1 MIGILVDTTIIK
13 LLIKKIIPKLY
24 PILEDNTE
32 FFGDFIG
39 NNFISRG
46 LNNLFS
52 NKMIDEE
59 LSLLIWDYL
68 FIEGN
73 TVLFKS
79 FLAIYSFLSDKI
91 IKGEK
96 TLEYFNELINN
107 ELKKVN
113 TDNDEFLYNLFFKND
128 KIISNMDFTEFRFNF
143 SIQMADS
150 LEEQN
155 LEHVKSKL
163 KLSYDQNLYNKQFDK
178 LLKCNKKWPYCISDT
193 YFENVTKIVFYNVFQ
208 ETDNKYIKNYFFSKN
223 ADKEEERIKKN
234 DNEDYYKIKI
244 ERRPHYCNEIQNEIN
259 TKEENVKKEKEKDE
273 KEDKEENDE
282 YNKLNESNI
291 SEFFQRVYTNGSFKD
306 VTKVFEQKMD
316 EHYIEIDEDQ

>member
-13 LLIKKIIPKLY
+13 LLVKKIIPKLY

-32 FFGDFIG
+32 YLGDFIG

-52 NKMIDEE
+52 NGMIDQE

-68 FIEGN
+68 FLEGN
-73 TVLFKS
+73 TVLLKS
-79 FLAIYSFLSDKI
+79 FLAIYTFLSDKI

-96 TLEYFNELINN
+96 SLEYFNELMKND
-107 ELKKVN
+107 LKKIN
-113 TDNDEFLYNLFFKND
+113 KDNDEFLYNLFFKND
-128 KIISNMDFTEFRFNF
+128 KIISSMDFTEFRFNF
-143 SIQMADS
+143 SLQVADT

-155 LEHVKSKL
+155 LEHVKTKL
-163 KLSYDQNLYNKQFDK
+163 RLSYDQNLYNRQFDK

-208 ETDNKYIKNYFFSKN
+208 ETGNKYIENYFFSKN
-223 ADKEEERIKKN
+223 ADKKEEKIEKK
-234 DNEDYYKIKI
+234 DTQDYYKIKI

-259 TKEENVKKEKEKDE
+259 TKEGNIEKEKEKDE
-273 KEDKEENDE
+273 KEEEEESDE
-282 YNKLNESNI
+282 NNKLNESNI
-291 SEFFQRVYTNGSFKD
+291 SQVLQRVLTNGSFKD
-306 VTKVFEQKMD
+306 VSKDFEQKID
-316 EHYIEIDEDQ
+316 EHYMKIK